1 MKKPSIVDEAR
12 NFLLW
17 VFLGLILQAYKF
29 RTLLIYILIPVSMGY
44 GLAHLEKVIMYFL
57 YGINQV

>member
-17 VFLGLILQAYKF
+17 MLLGLALQAYKF
-29 RTLLIYILIPVSMGY
+29 RILIIYILIPIAIGY
-44 GLAHLEKVIMYFL
+44 GLAHLEEIIRYA
-57 YGINQV
+57 IQRIQV